1 MRKRR
6 EPRQTSAPWGPLLW
20 RRWERVDNHP
30 VDCVVGADHRGIFTE
45 LVHRYSGHP
54 LECWWEPLSVSHWMT
69 NREVWIM
76 AKSRLAEVLA
86 RAKAS
91 GLGQPATDEAF
102 GVEYPILYAL
112 MTETSTDGKTKRQ
125 TSSVTLFT
133 QDGMWKACVVEKDAD
148 VSLFGSAD
156 TFLGALANLEARL
169 DAPIVDWRDRAPRGK
184 KK

>member
-1 MRKRR
+1 
-6 EPRQTSAPWGPLLW
+6 
-20 RRWERVDNHP
+20 
-30 VDCVVGADHRGIFTE
+30 
-45 LVHRYSGHP
+45 
-54 LECWWEPLSVSHWMT
+54 MT